1 MSIPSAAG
9 LRLDLGEAGAYRRI
23 GNTDKM
29 LARGTLNLPTGELRF
44 AFQWLV
50 TMRAV
55 KLEFVCVHK
64 LHPHHAQ
71 TGCEKY
77 MKDLFILF
85 LRRMRM

>member
-1 MSIPSAAG
+1 MRGPGLAG
-9 LRLDLGEAGAYRRI
+9 FRLHLGEAGARRRI
-23 GNTDKM
+23 GDADEM
-29 LARGTLNLPTGELRF
+29 LARGTLNLPAGELRF
-44 AFQWLV
+44 AFQRLV
-50 TMRAV
+50 AMRAV